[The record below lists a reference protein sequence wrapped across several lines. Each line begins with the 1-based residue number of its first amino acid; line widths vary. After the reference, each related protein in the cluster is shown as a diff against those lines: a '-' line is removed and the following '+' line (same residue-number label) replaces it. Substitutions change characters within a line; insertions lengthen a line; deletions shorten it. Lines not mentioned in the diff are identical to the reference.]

1 MIKNY
6 FKIAWRNLVKN
17 KKSSLINIGGL
28 AIGMA
33 VAVLIGLWI
42 WDELSFDKYHK
53 YHKNYE
59 RVAQVMQH
67 QTGNGQVFTG
77 HAVPLP
83 LGQELRATYGSDFKY
98 IAMASWQGD
107 DVLSANEKNL
117 IKNGIYIDKDG
128 PKILSLEMLK
138 GSIDGLKD
146 PGSVMIS
153 ASTARAFF
161 GDADPMNK
169 LIKINNKLDVKVTG
183 VFKDLPYN
191 TSFKD
196 LCFLAPWD
204 LYLTT
209 QEWFKRAATEW
220 NDNSFQLFAEI
231 NDNTDFATV
240 NKKIINAKLNKQ
252 REEDKKFNAQIFL
265 QPMKNWH
272 LRSSWKNGFPDGG
285 KIEYVN
291 MFATIG
297 IFVLLLA
304 CINFMNLSTARSEK
318 RAKEIGIRKTVGS
331 HRSQLIGQFLCESI
345 LVAFIAFV
353 FSLIIVQLLL
363 PWFNEVS
370 DKKMNL
376 PWTNL
381 LFWGI
386 GICFSLL
393 TGLIAGSYPALY
405 LSSFTAIKVLK
416 GTFKVGR
423 FAALPRKALVVV
435 QFTVSVALIIGTII
449 VYQQIQHS
457 KNRPVGYNR
466 NGLVMIN
473 MKTPDFYGK
482 HDVLSAE
489 LKKRGAILEMAESNS
504 PLTAVWSNSGGFSW
518 EGKDPN
524 FDTDFAMMWVSRD
537 YGKTVGLEIKEGRDF
552 SKDFTGDSASV
563 IINEAA
569 VKFMNIKDP
578 VGKIIT
584 SGQGDNANKKTIVG
598 VVKDMIMSSP
608 YDPVKQAFYM
618 LDDNRVN
625 WMILRLNPNRS
636 ASQSLADIEKVFKA
650 TIPAAPF
657 AYEFVEDGYSSK
669 FQEEVRVGKLAGFF
683 TALAILISCLGLFGL
698 ASFVAEQRTKEIGI
712 RKIVGASVFNLW
724 RLLSRDFILLVGISC
739 LIAIP
744 LGYYYLNNWLKKY
757 DYRIDIS
764 WWVFVVAIAGAIVIT
779 LLTVSFQ
786 AIKAA
791 LANPVKSL
799 RSE

>member
-1 MIKNY
+1 MLKNY

-53 YHKNYE
+53 NYE
-59 RVAQVMQH
+59 KVAQVMQH
-67 QTGNGQVFTG
+67 QTGNGQVYTG
-77 HAVPLP
+77 NAIPFP
-83 LGQELRATYGSDFKY
+83 LGGELRGTYGSDFKY
-98 IAMASWQGD
+98 LAMASWQGD
-107 DVLSANEKNL
+107 HILTGNEKYL
-117 IKNGIYIDKDG
+117 SKNGIYIDKEG

-138 GSIDGLKD
+138 GSIDGLAN
-146 PGSVMIS
+146 PGSIMIS

-169 LIKINNKLDVKVTG
+169 LMKINNKQDVKVTG

-196 LCFLAPWD
+196 LGFLAPWD
-204 LYLTT
+204 LYSSSEEWIKRSAT
-209 QEWFKRAATEW
+209 QWG
-220 NDNSFQLFAEI
+220 NNSFQLFAQI

-240 NKKIINAKLNKQ
+240 NKKIIKAKLNKQ
-252 REEDKKFNAQIFL
+252 PEEDKKYNAQIFL
-265 QPMKNWH
+265 QPMSNWH

-285 KIEYVN
+285 KIEYVK

-304 CINFMNLSTARSEK
+304 CINFMNLSTARSER

-331 HRSQLIGQFLCESI
+331 QRSQLIGQFLCESI
-345 LVAFIAFV
+345 LVAFIAFI

-363 PWFNEVS
+363 PWFNEVA
-370 DKKMNL
+370 DKRMTILWGN
-376 PWTNL
+376 PF
-381 LFWGI
+381 FWII
-386 GICFSLL
+386 GLCFTLI

-449 VYQQIQHS
+449 VYQQIQYS

-466 NGLVMIN
+466 NGLIMIN
-473 MKTPDFYGK
+473 MITPDFYGK
-482 HDVLSAE
+482 HDVLSTE

-524 FDTDFAMMWVSRD
+524 LDTDFAMMWVSRD
-537 YGKTVGLEIKEGRDF
+537 YGKTVGLQIKEGRDF
-552 SKDFTGDSASV
+552 SKDFPGDSASILV
-563 IINEAA
+563 NEAA

-578 VGKIIT
+578 VGKIIIN
-584 SGQGDNANKKTIVG
+584 GQGPDADKKTIVG

-608 YDPVKQAFYM
+608 YEPVKQAFYM
-618 LDDNRVN
+618 YNDKGVN
-625 WMILRLNPNRS
+625 WMILRLNPARS
-636 ASQSLADIEKVFKA
+636 ASKSLADIEEVFKA
-650 TIPAAPF
+650 TIPSAPF
-657 AYEFVEDGYSSK
+657 SYEFVEDGYSSK
-669 FQEEVRVGKLAGFF
+669 FTEEVRVGKLASFF

-724 RLLSRDFILLVGISC
+724 RLLSKDFILLVGLSC

-744 LGYYYLNNWLKKY
+744 LGYYYLDNWLKKY
-757 DYRIDIS
+757 EYRIDIS
-764 WWVFVVAIAGAIVIT
+764 LWVFVAAIAGAIIIT